1 MYCTTGVILQ
11 WMRSNPNL
19 DGYSHIVLDEIHERD
34 ILSDFLITILK
45 DLLPQRPDLKVILMS
60 ATLNAQLFSKYFNH
74 CPMINI
80 PGFTFPVKELY
91 LEDVLEITGF
101 EIQGKKDQG
110 GGGAGPA
117 PKWHRHTQRG
127 RAEERGRNDYEDF
140 IAPYLRDM
148 ENKGVYSRRTLSS
161 LASNQCEEINYEL
174 IATLVHKIH
183 TTEGEGA
190 ILIFLPGES
199 FNKLTKKSGCCF

>member
-1 MYCTTGVILQ
+1 
-11 WMRSNPNL
+11 MRSNPTL
-19 DGYSHIVLDEIHERD
+19 QGYSHIVLDEIHERD

-60 ATLNAQLFSKYFNH
+60 ATLNAQLFSRYFDH

-80 PGFTFPVKELY
+80 PGFTFPVKEFY
-91 LEDVLEITGF
+91 LEDVLEMTGF
-101 EIQGKKDQG
+101 EISG
-110 GGGAGPA
+110 GGGGGRGAGPA
-117 PKWHRHTQRG
+117 SPKWHKHTQRG
-127 RAEERGRNDYEDF
+127 RAEEKGRNDFQDF

-148 ENKGVYSRRTLSS
+148 ERSGSFSRRTLDS
-161 LASNQCEEINYEL
+161 LASHQSEEINYEL

-190 ILIFLPGES
+190 ILIFLPGKIKFITLEIIY
-199 FNKLTKKSGCCF
+199 FAPKN